1 MTLRETI
8 PGDAIQTR
16 ALDLA
21 AEQVLWLLDPGSGAQ
36 PADLDAG
43 LAPLSAMGAV
53 GLATLFDRFGLT
65 DLTRDVFLLV
75 AAPELGAK
83 AAAAIARHPLAL
95 RGRTT
100 PALLVHVLGPSA
112 LAALGPGAL
121 LQQAALISLEPGP
134 GLSQR
139 AVSLDA
145 SVVQFIHGA
154 AQPAEMLAHGLV
166 RLGLAEGDGATLAGA
181 LRDARTHPQMPLV
194 QLRTANRLEA
204 ERLAAAAFASL
215 GLQGFALDMDATDM
229 APFQLAACL
238 NRDLVMLE
246 AGVVIGADDAGCAL
260 ADQIMA
266 PVVLWGPGAPNTR
279 RPVAEV
285 AAPPA
290 PGPLAGGLHMSPA
303 IRQDAQVTFD
313 LGLAPSV
320 WTTAQA
326 RAARALDGLA
336 QPIHPQAC
344 WDDLVLPE
352 AQTNQLRQLSAF
364 QIHRET
370 VLEKW
375 GFRAKS
381 ARGLGLAALFA
392 GPSGTGKTMAAEIV
406 ACELGPPGE
415 ELGLYRV
422 DLSAIVSKYI
432 GETEKNIARIF
443 DAAENAGVVLVFD
456 EGEALFGK
464 RTTDVKDSL
473 DRHSN
478 TETAY
483 LLQRLEAYTG
493 CAIVTTN
500 LKTTVDEAFLR
511 RFRMVVDFPFPDAAL
526 RERIWR
532 VIFPRETPLGEL
544 DYPTLARLAVSGGFI
559 RSIALSAAFLAAADA
574 SPVAMAHIGRAAR
587 QEFGKIGKPL
597 PDAQLRAFQ

>member
-1 MTLRETI
+1 MSLRETI

-21 AEQVLWLLDPGSGAQ
+21 AGRVTWLLDPGASDQ
-36 PADLDAG
+36 PDLDAG
-43 LAPLSAMGAV
+43 LAPLTAMGPV
-53 GLATLFDRFGLT
+53 GLATLFERFSLKGLE
-65 DLTRDVFLLV
+65 RDVFLLI

-83 AAAAIARHPLAL
+83 AAAEIARHPLAL

-112 LAALGPGAL
+112 LATLGSGAL
-121 LQQAALISLEPGP
+121 LHQAALINLEPGP

-166 RLGLAEGDGATLAGA
+166 RLGLAEGDGTTLARA
-181 LRDARTHPQMPLV
+181 LRDARAHPQIPLV
-194 QLRTANRLEA
+194 HLRSPNKMEA

-215 GLQGFALDMDATDM
+215 GLQGFALDLDTADM
-229 APFQLAACL
+229 ARSQMAACL
-238 NRDLVMLE
+238 NRDLVLLE
-246 AGVVIGADDAGCAL
+246 AGVVIRADDAGCAI

-266 PVVLWGPGAPNTR
+266 PVVLWGDAALNTR

-285 AAPPA
+285 AAPPE
-290 PGPLAGGLHMSPA
+290 PDVFAGGLAMSA
-303 IRQDAQVTFD
+303 SVRQDAQVTYD

-326 RAARALDGLA
+326 RAARKLDGLA
-336 QPIHPQAC
+336 QPIKPQAT

-352 AQTNQLRQLSAF
+352 AQTAQLRQLSAF
-364 QIHRET
+364 QTHRET
-370 VLEKW
+370 VLENW

-415 ELGLYRV
+415 GLGLYRV

-443 DAAENAGVVLVFD
+443 DAAENAGVVLIFD

-526 RERIWR
+526 REQIWR
-532 VIFPRETPLGEL
+532 VIFPRQTPLGAL
-544 DYPTLARLAVSGGFI
+544 DYPALGKLAVSGGFI
-559 RSIALSAAFLAAADA
+559 RSIALSAAFLAAADDT
-574 SPVAMAHIGRAAR
+574 SVGMAHIGRAAR